1 MCGTTGDR
9 ETSMPKWKSSFF
21 YSKKNSNHLMPKK
34 RFKTK
39 NKNHF
44 TFLFRKFDGFFSFK
58 KWKLYKKFIISKKKK
73 NEVCNFFFYVFS
85 QNNFTRWCE
94 PTKRDCSL
102 TVCGLSSVLIVPI
115 SCLYF
120 DTVLC
125 SCTRYFFRTRFVFG
139 LECFNKFFYKKN
151 LLYLQG
157 SLLCPLTMGMN
168 WSQVE
173 LDSAIPTLSLQD
185 RSTKSVER

>member
-34 RFKTK
+34 DSKQK
-39 NKNHF
+39 IKIIL
-44 TFLFRKFDGFFSFK
+44 LFFFGNLMVFFSFE
-58 KWKLYKKFIISKKKK
+58 KWKLYKKFIISKKKWSVHWSRK
-73 NEVCNFFFYVFS
+73 KYNFFFYVFS

-139 LECFNKFFYKKN
+139 LECFNKFFYKKKSA
-151 LLYLQG
+151 LLTR
-157 SLLCPLTMGMN
+157 LTVMSFDNGN
-168 WSQVE
+168 E
-173 LDSAIPTLSLQD
+173 LKPSGIGQCDPNTVPSGP
-185 RSTKSVER
+185 EY

>member
-1 MCGTTGDR
+1 
-9 ETSMPKWKSSFF
+9 
-21 YSKKNSNHLMPKK
+21 MPKK
-34 RFKTK
+34 DSKQKIKIILLFFFGNLMIFFHLK
-39 NKNHF
+39 NGNCIKNS
-44 TFLFRKFDGFFSFK
+44 LFQK
-58 KWKLYKKFIISKKKK
+58 KWSVHWSRKKY
-73 NEVCNFFFYVFS
+73 NFFFYVFS

-139 LECFNKFFYKKN
+139 LECFNKFFYKKKSA
-151 LLYLQG
+151 LLTR
-157 SLLCPLTMGMN
+157 LTVMSFDNGN
-168 WSQVE
+168 E
-173 LDSAIPTLSLQD
+173 LKPSGIGQCDPNTVPSGP
-185 RSTKSVER
+185 EY

>member
-1 MCGTTGDR
+1 
-9 ETSMPKWKSSFF
+9 
-21 YSKKNSNHLMPKK
+21 MPKK
-34 RFKTK
+34 DSKQK
-39 NKNHF
+39 IKIIL
-44 TFLFRKFDGFFSFK
+44 LFFFGNLMVFFSFK
-58 KWKLYKKFIISKKKK
+58 KWKLYKKFIISKQWSVHWSRKKY
-73 NEVCNFFFYVFS
+73 NFFFYVFS

-139 LECFNKFFYKKN
+139 LECFNKFFFIKKN